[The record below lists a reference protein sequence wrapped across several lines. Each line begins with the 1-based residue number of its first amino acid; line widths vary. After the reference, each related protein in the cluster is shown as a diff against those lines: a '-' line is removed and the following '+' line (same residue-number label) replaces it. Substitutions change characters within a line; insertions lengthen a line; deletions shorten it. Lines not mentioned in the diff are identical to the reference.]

1 MGIYET
7 KIFTDVAT
15 NLIEDVIKGAWS
27 KVKKIFVD
35 LENELDL
42 EYGIAYEKYLQ
53 NTMNKYSR
61 IKTIIYRRVPQDLYS
76 FYECVGVECDDEI
89 IDTNNASNIFEKY
102 SKVIITGTGG
112 IGKSIL
118 LKHIFLNSI
127 QTTNFIPVFIELR
140 SFNSYELKDISLK
153 NILYKALTDNGF
165 NIEIKYFENSLE
177 KGGYTILLDGF
188 DEVNRELSNKVSSE
202 IKSFSDK
209 YKNNNF
215 IVSSRPSEEFIGWN
229 DFVEMSALPLT
240 KKQALSL
247 IEKLD
252 FDKTVKEIFYKE
264 LNDNLYDEYESFAS
278 NPLLLN
284 IMLLTFN
291 NHASIPDKLNDFYEQ
306 AFSTLYNMHDAT
318 KDSYVRDIRTK
329 LGCED
334 FKLIFSYLCFKS
346 YFNDEYEF
354 SEHQLRKYISKAIEK
369 YPSIKFNIDD
379 YIEDLTQSVCMLVK
393 EGLIYRF
400 SHRSFQEY
408 FAALYTCKLTDDIQ
422 SKLLISWIKESN
434 VFTDSYFSMLFN
446 MQGEKVNK
454 IILSPGIKELMSLYE
469 NKGFSI
475 AFLKELFE
483 YAKISRRIGKDG
495 KSNYSL
501 SLFIKNE
508 YICSVLRL
516 TCNLNRYSYNTTG
529 KDDENYIIEK
539 IIKSK
544 GYHSNVEFTFDELS
558 DIISEEELL
567 CALDWLKRQVEFTIS
582 IYNNCNMMNIKN
594 KRKVSS
600 ILEEL

>member
-1 MGIYET
+1 MEIYET

-61 IKTIIYRRVPQDLYS
+61 IKTIIYRRVPRDLYS

-153 NILYKALTDNGF
+153 NILYKALMDNGF

-264 LNDNLYDEYESFAS
+264 LNDSLYDEYESFAS

-369 YPSIKFNIDD
+369 HPSIKFNIDD

-475 AFLKELFE
+475 AFLKELFKC
-483 YAKISRRIGKDG
+483 AIISRRIGKDG

-516 TCNLNRYSYNTTG
+516 TCNLNRYGYNTTG

-544 GYHSNVEFTFDELS
+544 GYHSNVKFTFDELS
-558 DIISEEELL
+558 DIVSEEDLL
-567 CALDWLKRQVEFTIS
+567 CALDWFKRQVEFTIS